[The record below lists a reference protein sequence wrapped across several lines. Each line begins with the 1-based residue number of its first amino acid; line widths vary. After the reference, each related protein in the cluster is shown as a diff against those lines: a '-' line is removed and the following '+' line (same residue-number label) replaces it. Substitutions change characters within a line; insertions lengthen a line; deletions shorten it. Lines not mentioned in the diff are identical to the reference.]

1 MCTKLCCTHRVVCA
15 SYGRLACLVWLHRV
29 DDSLPFTLLVDFA
42 ESPPGLTMRS
52 LTLKILLIL
61 IHIVHLPEEQRDE

>member
-1 MCTKLCCTHRVVCA
+1 MVRA
-15 SYGRLACLVWLHRV
+15 GYGRLSRLVRLHRV
-29 DDSLPFTLLVDFA
+29 DDGLPFAFLVDFA

-52 LTLKILLIL
+52 LALEILLIL